1 MRPLVEPFRHQELGA
16 GARGRTLAFDLDLD
30 AYKSLRRRIDD
41 HRTEPERPGKAHRT
55 LKKGNVLYGQAI
67 RHQAS
72 FQSSAL
78 WVKKCLRIR
87 CTSSVKAGSA
97 IASSERGRGSGTS

>member
-1 MRPLVEPFRHQELGA
+1 MRPLVEPLWHQEFGA
-16 GARGRTLAFDLDLD
+16 GSSRPTLAFDLDLHTH
-30 AYKSLRRRIDD
+30 KGRRRRIDD
-41 HRTEPERPGKAHRT
+41 DRAEPERPGESDRT
-55 LKKGNVLYGQAI
+55 FKEGDVPYSQAI

-97 IASSERGRGSGTS
+97 IES

>member
-1 MRPLVEPFRHQELGA
+1 MRTLVEPFWHQEFGA
-16 GARGRTLAFDLDLD
+16 GAHSPALAFDLDLD
-30 AYKSLRRRIDD
+30 PHKSLRRRVNDD
-41 HRTEPERPGKAHRT
+41 RTEPERPCKGDRT
-55 LKKGNVLYGQAI
+55 FKKRDVSYGQTI

-72 FQSSAL
+72 SQSSAL

-97 IASSERGRGSGTS
+97 IASSERGR